1 MIVYSMFVV
10 KAAARAPPPG
20 LVPGHWFVLLSISV
34 LTTKITSL
42 VTREDAVANPSSP
55 QLVLFFSSIS
65 FFIAWIHNPILN
77 NPFCNNL
84 SHNLS
89 LPLGLGHLI
98 THSIIDP
105 GINEYPKKGT
115 KAKVETS
122 DFQHLSYKVKDK
134 IVLKQLEWQSENYQG
149 NTIYILH
156 TSLEKKAKGYFH
168 EINLL
173 I

>member
-1 MIVYSMFVV
+1 MVGTGRMIVYSMFVV

-65 FFIAWIHNPILN
+65 FFIAWIHNHILN

-89 LPLGLGHLI
+89 LAWAPYYTFNYRPRHQRV
-98 THSIIDP
+98 
-105 GINEYPKKGT
+105 PKKRH
-115 KAKVETS
+115 KSES
-122 DFQHLSYKVKDK
+122 WNFWLSTPF
-134 IVLKQLEWQSENYQG
+134 IQG
-149 NTIYILH
+149 Q
-156 TSLEKKAKGYFH
+156 G
-168 EINLL
+168 
-173 I
+173 